1 MKIISTTT
9 MRKDISEIMNEV
21 KYKDRVFAV
30 GRRDQIEAIIIKYP
44 KNLNRNFSEI
54 TNANA
59 NSASFDF
66 LENEPELY
74 SIDDLKKKHA

>member
-1 MKIISTTT
+1 

-21 KYKDRVFAV
+21 KYKDRVFGI
-30 GRRDQIEAIIIKYP
+30 GRRDKIEAIIIKYP
-44 KNLNRNFSEI
+44 ENLNKKCGEI

-66 LENEPELY
+66 LENEPDLY
-74 SIDDLKKKHA
+74 SIDDIKRKYA

>member
-1 MKIISTTT
+1 

-21 KYKDRVFAV
+21 KYKDRVFGI
-30 GRRDQIEAIIIKYP
+30 GRRDKIEAIIIKYP
-44 KNLNRNFSEI
+44 ENLNKKCCEI

-66 LENEPELY
+66 LENEPDLY
-74 SIDDLKKKHA
+74 SIDDIKRKYA